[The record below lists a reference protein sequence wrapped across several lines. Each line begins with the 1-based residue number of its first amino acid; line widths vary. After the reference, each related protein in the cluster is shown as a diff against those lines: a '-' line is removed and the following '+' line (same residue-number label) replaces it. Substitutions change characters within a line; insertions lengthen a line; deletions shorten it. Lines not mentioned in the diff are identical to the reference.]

1 MGKVI
6 AMPSAS
12 NTLPGGISSSNSY
25 LALLRQLLRCALAA
39 HGPDRFPVTILVDPT
54 P

>member
-6 AMPSAS
+6 VMPSAS
-12 NTLPGGISSSNSY
+12 NTHAGSLSSSNSHQ
-25 LALLRQLLRCALAA
+25 ALLPQLLKCALAA
-39 HGPDRFPVTILVDPT
+39 HGPDRFPVTILVYPT

>member
-6 AMPSAS
+6 EMPSAS
-12 NTLPGGISSSNSY
+12 NKLRGRISSSNSY
-25 LALLRQLLRCALAA
+25 RAFLRQLLRCALAA
-39 HGPDRFPVTILVDPT
+39 HGPDRFPVAILVDPT